1 MQADGCLFFESQ
13 IEILVEY
20 TTKTFC
26 WQISLLPIEHGF
38 DRRNMGAMLMHR
50 THIGYFWA
58 AQAYMFISIPTGTS
72 TIFGAFQDIFS
83 LFLSLSLSLRTN
95 IVNAITYSAN
105 MPAVVR
111 YYHGKN
117 LPT

>member
-83 LFLSLSLSLRTN
+83 LFLSLRTN
-95 IVNAITYSAN
+95 IVRQQ
-105 MPAVVR
+105 R
-111 YYHGKN
+111 YYLFEQYASRGW
-117 LPT
+117 LRDAQDRTI

>member
-83 LFLSLSLSLRTN
+83 LFLSLSLL
-95 IVNAITYSAN
+95 AN
-105 MPAVVR
+105 EHR
-111 YYHGKN
+111 
-117 LPT
+117 